1 MLAHLFPQLNE
12 PLEPIPTG
20 LSPRLSALEDIQ
32 AIVFDIYGTLVL
44 SGTGDI
50 SIAQTIDRESEL
62 QHILNNQGYRIDKK
76 TQLLEQFY
84 SLIREDHAN
93 SKASGAVYPEVD
105 IVEIWSR
112 FLAKHFSDLVE
123 PTRLKEIAIR
133 FECAVNPVWP
143 MPDLETV
150 LFKINALNK
159 TLGIVSNAQFYT
171 PLMLEGF
178 THKKIHELGFQ
189 EDLSV
194 WSYKEGLGKP
204 SMTLFEKLSRAL
216 TQRNIAPHQALYV
229 GNDMLNDIWTASQAG
244 FRTALFAGDQRSLR
258 LRETDERCK
267 DLNPDIVVTELTQLL
282 EII

>member
-62 QHILNNQGYRIDKK
+62 QHILNNQGYRIDKN

-84 SLIREDHAN
+84 SLIQEDHAN

-159 TLGIVSNAQFYT
+159 TLGIVRTPNSIHHSCSKGLPIRKYT
-171 PLMLEGF
+171 S
-178 THKKIHELGFQ
+178 
-189 EDLSV
+189 SV
-194 WSYKEGLGKP
+194 SRRI
-204 SMTLFEKLSRAL
+204 SLFGPIR
-216 TQRNIAPHQALYV
+216 
-229 GNDMLNDIWTASQAG
+229 
-244 FRTALFAGDQRSLR
+244 
-258 LRETDERCK
+258 K
-267 DLNPDIVVTELTQLL
+267 DSENHR
-282 EII
+282 